1 MRIHLASTM
10 LGLFAGWGLASSF
23 ATANNTMEPHYQA
36 VDRLVRSFSDIT
48 DHYVDEVE
56 PEDLVNAAL
65 VGMAQS
71 LDDHSAFVPA
81 SSLVEKELDLGITLR
96 ASDLGWTV
104 QSITAA
110 SPAARGGV
118 QPGDIIVA
126 FGTQKLDVDQTPPS
140 FKAARGSVVSLTVK
154 RPGQDENVVIS
165 VTFDLAITTPVSTK
179 ILTDNVG
186 YLRIERFSDGVGGLT
201 KAALRRLIDAGTEK
215 LIIDL
220 RGNPGGLLHEAIAV
234 ADLFVE
240 QGTLVTTKGRMGPQE
255 TFEASTNT
263 PGANLTLVV
272 LTDSG
277 SASASEV
284 LAGALQ
290 DLGRARIVGTPTF
303 GKGTVQSMF
312 YRGEHALKLTIARYY
327 LPSGKLLSEESGI
340 QPDILVS
347 SPESATIREA
357 IECIENAQVRNR
369 IEELARSTLQE
380 NEPTPNAM
388 NVALDALKGTP

>member
-10 LGLFAGWGLASSF
+10 LGLLAGWGLASSF

-48 DHYVDEVE
+48 DHYVDEVD
-56 PEDLVNAAL
+56 PEDLVNSAL

-96 ASDLGWTV
+96 ASDQGWTV
-104 QSITAA
+104 QSISAA

-118 QPGDIIVA
+118 QPGDIVVA
-126 FGTQKLDVDQTPPS
+126 FGAQKLDVEQAPPS
-140 FKAARGSVVSLTVK
+140 FKAARGSVVPLTIK

-179 ILTDNVG
+179 TLTDNVG
-186 YLRIERFSDGVGGLT
+186 YLRIERFSNGVGGLT

-263 PGANLTLVV
+263 PGADLTLVV

-327 LPSGKLLSEESGI
+327 LPSGKLLSAESGI

-380 NEPTPNAM
+380 NEQTPNAM